1 MANSLIYS
9 APGKMKLF
17 LKFLFLVA
25 LFFGTWFALRQIDW
39 VTLLNVRQMTK
50 STEQK
55 LGDLF
60 WDMFRQTEE
69 IDHSAEVAGA
79 IDSLVTHLCKAN
91 DIDRDKLKLH
101 VVDKDMV
108 NAFTLPDDHLVVL
121 TGLVNETQNEAE
133 LLGVIAHEVAHVE
146 KNHVMKKLVKEVGLS
161 VLISMT
167 NGGSGEAIRQALQ
180 MITSS
185 AYDRDLEREADLT
198 AIDYLIKAEVD
209 PEPFANMLYRLS
221 ENEEHIP
228 RQLFWISTHPNSK
241 ERAEAIIAY
250 IKGKTVTKKPVLSSE
265 QWDLLKEKT
274 AVID

>member
-39 VTLLNVRQMTK
+39 VTVLNVRQMTK

-198 AIDYLIKAEVD
+198 AVDYLIKAEVD

-250 IKGKTVTKKPVLSSE
+250 IKGKTVTRKPVLSSQ
-265 QWDLLKEKT
+265 QWDHLKEKT

>member
-39 VTLLNVRQMTK
+39 VTVLNVRQMTK

-146 KNHVMKKLVKEVGLS
+146 KNHVMKKLVKEIGLS

-167 NGGSGEAIRQALQ
+167 NGGSGETIRQALQ

-198 AIDYLIKAEVD
+198 AVDYLIKAEVD

-265 QWDLLKEKT
+265 QWDQLKEKT

>member
-1 MANSLIYS
+1 
-9 APGKMKLF
+9 MKLF

>member
-39 VTLLNVRQMTK
+39 VALLNVRQMTK

-146 KNHVMKKLVKEVGLS
+146 KNHVMKKLVKEIGLS

-198 AIDYLIKAEVD
+198 AVDYLIKAEVD

-250 IKGKTVTKKPVLSSE
+250 IKGKTVTRKPVLSSQ
-265 QWDLLKEKT
+265 QWDHLKEKT

>member
-146 KNHVMKKLVKEVGLS
+146 KNHVMKKLVKEIGLS

-198 AIDYLIKAEVD
+198 AVDYLIKAEVD

-250 IKGKTVTKKPVLSSE
+250 IKGKTVTRKPVLSSQ
-265 QWDLLKEKT
+265 QWDHLKEKT